1 MCYAL
6 SMYANICI
14 GPLAAAGRARLMAG
28 TSSMGAG
35 GGCSGAGTHLI
46 ARMSS
51 AAITHLSST
60 GHR

>member
-1 MCYAL
+1 
-6 SMYANICI
+6 MYANICV

-35 GGCSGAGTHLI
+35 GGGSGAGTHLI
-46 ARMSS
+46 ERTSS
-51 AAITHLSST
+51 AAITHPSST